1 MPAASLSKARQAEEV
16 KALQEGGRVG
26 KQLQAVRGSA
36 GSPTALRAL
45 GCSAGGPPEDLSARG
60 PSGSARQKEGRH
72 DIGFLPEGGID
83 GNGSV
88 TVET

>member
-1 MPAASLSKARQAEEV
+1 MRPQRIERRSRQAAAGDAARLLEPRLECLGMPAASLSKARQAEEV

-45 GCSAGGPPEDLSARG
+45 GCSAGGPPEDLPA
-60 PSGSARQKEGRH
+60 
-72 DIGFLPEGGID
+72 
-83 GNGSV
+83 
-88 TVET
+88 